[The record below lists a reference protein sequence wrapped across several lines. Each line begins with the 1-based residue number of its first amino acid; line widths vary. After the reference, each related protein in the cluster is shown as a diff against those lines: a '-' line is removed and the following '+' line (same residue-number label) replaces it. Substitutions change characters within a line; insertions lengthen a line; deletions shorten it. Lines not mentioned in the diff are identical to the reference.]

1 MICPPYRRA
10 RRIALLAVDT
20 DKAFSPSRPS
30 IASPRKAFIL
40 RCVLGAL
47 GLSASLH
54 SVAAEPVADQ
64 ELLRQQERERVQRE
78 QLEPSPDVRI
88 ALPAAAADRLPKDEA
103 PCFPIHD
110 IRLIGEGS
118 DTFQWALRAA
128 NPAEDPVLGRCL
140 GAGGIN
146 LTMKRIQNAIIERGY
161 VTSRILA
168 EPQDLKSGT
177 LVLTVVP
184 GRIRTIRFAEGTRR
198 RATVW
203 NALPAAPGDLLN
215 LRDIEQALENFK
227 RVPTAEADIR
237 IEPAEGDDAKPGESD
252 VVIAWQQR
260 LPVRL
265 SLSLDDSG
273 SDETGKYQGNVAL
286 SLDHLLTLN
295 DLFYVSYNHDWGGG
309 EPGERGSEGHTL
321 HYSVPY
327 GYWLLGATAS
337 EYDYHQAVVGA
348 NQTYRYSGRSR
359 NGELRLSRLLYRDA
373 VRKTTAAF
381 SGWTRSSSNYIDD
394 TEVEVQRRRMA
405 GWAFELGHREFI
417 GATTL
422 DMGVSYRRG
431 TGAHDA
437 LAAPEQAFGE
447 GTSRSQVV
455 TAHAQLQLPFMLS
468 EQRLRYLGEWRA
480 QWNRT
485 PLVPQDRFAIGSRY
499 TVRGFDGEN
508 LLSADRGWLIRND
521 LGLALGQSGQELYLG
536 LDYGEVGG
544 QSSEWLIGKRLAG
557 GVIGLRGA
565 YRNLSYDLFWGQ
577 PIKKPDGFQTA
588 DTTSGFNLTLSF

>member
-1 MICPPYRRA
+1 MIRPPYRRA
-10 RRIALLAVDT
+10 RRIALLAVNT
-20 DKAFSPSRPS
+20 DKAFSLSPPST
-30 IASPRKAFIL
+30 ASRRKALIL

-88 ALPAAAADRLPKDEA
+88 ALPAAAADRLPEGEV

-110 IRLIGEGS
+110 IRLIGEDS
-118 DTFQWALRAA
+118 ETFQWALRAA
-128 NPAEDPVLGRCL
+128 NPPEDPALGRCL

-184 GRIRTIRFAEGTRR
+184 GRIRTIRFAEGTSR
-198 RATVW
+198 RATLW
-203 NALPAAPGDLLN
+203 NALPAAPGDVLN

-237 IEPAEGDDAKPGESD
+237 IEPAEGTDARPGESD

-286 SLDHLLTLN
+286 SLDHVLTLN

-309 EPGERGSEGHTL
+309 ESGERGSEGHTL

-337 EYDYHQAVVGA
+337 EYDYHQTVVGA
-348 NQTYRYSGRSR
+348 NQTYRYSGKSR

-373 VRKTTAAF
+373 VRKTTASL

-394 TEVEVQRRRMA
+394 TEIEVQRRRMA
-405 GWAFELGHREFI
+405 GWAVELGHREFI

-422 DMGVSYRRG
+422 DLGVGYRRG
-431 TGAHDA
+431 TGAHEA

-447 GTSRSQVV
+447 GTSRSQIV
-455 TAHAQLQLPFMLS
+455 TAHAQLQLPFTLND
-468 EQRLRYLGEWRA
+468 QRLRYSGEWRA

-544 QSSEWLIGKRLAG
+544 QSSELLIGKRLAG
-557 GVIGLRGA
+557 GVIGLRGG
-565 YRNLSYDLFWGQ
+565 YRSLSYDLFWGQ

-588 DTTSGFNLTLSF
+588 DTTSGFNLTWSF

>member
-1 MICPPYRRA
+1 M
-10 RRIALLAVDT
+10 
-20 DKAFSPSRPS
+20 
-30 IASPRKAFIL
+30 
-40 RCVLGAL
+40 
-47 GLSASLH
+47 H

-88 ALPAAAADRLPKDEA
+88 ALPAAAADRLPEGEV

-110 IRLIGEGS
+110 IRLIGEDS
-118 DTFQWALRAA
+118 ETFQWALRAA
-128 NPAEDPVLGRCL
+128 NPPEDPALGRCL

-184 GRIRTIRFAEGTRR
+184 GRIRTIRFAEGTSR
-198 RATVW
+198 RATLW
-203 NALPAAPGDLLN
+203 NALPAAPGDVLN

-237 IEPAEGDDAKPGESD
+237 IEPAEGTDARPGESD

-286 SLDHLLTLN
+286 SLDHVLTLN

-309 EPGERGSEGHTL
+309 ESGERGSEGHTL

-337 EYDYHQAVVGA
+337 EYDYHQTVVGA
-348 NQTYRYSGRSR
+348 NQTYRYSGKSR

-373 VRKTTAAF
+373 VRKTTASL

-394 TEVEVQRRRMA
+394 TEIEVQRRRMA
-405 GWAFELGHREFI
+405 GWAVELGHREFI

-422 DMGVSYRRG
+422 DLGVGYRRG
-431 TGAHDA
+431 TGAHEA

-447 GTSRSQVV
+447 GTSRSQIV
-455 TAHAQLQLPFMLS
+455 TAHAQLQLPFTLND
-468 EQRLRYLGEWRA
+468 QRLRYSGEWRA

-544 QSSEWLIGKRLAG
+544 QSSELLIGKRLAG
-557 GVIGLRGA
+557 GVIGLRGG
-565 YRNLSYDLFWGQ
+565 YRSLSYDLFWGQ

-588 DTTSGFNLTLSF
+588 DTTSGFNLTWSF